1 VLYNGQPARPIQL
14 TTLDGAL
21 ILASRSEVK
30 RGQWKPFEN
39 GPF

>member
-30 RGQWKPFEN
+30 RGEWKPFEN